1 MIPTTTAR
9 RSPLLRRPGLVAVL
23 ALAAAASGTL
33 TGSGVAQA
41 ATVLHTYSA
50 LPLTTAVTNP
60 ERGFFHHTATHSMT
74 VGSPGFK
81 AYTPLSGT
89 QLTNWRTTEGVTI
102 VQRLWYLER
111 YVGTDTL
118 DADIL
123 SKVAADFATARASGV
138 KLLVRFAYSETSSLD
153 APPARVEGHIAQ
165 LAPILNTYAGQ
176 IFAVQAG
183 FVGKYG
189 EWCYTDN
196 YGSDPAHPW
205 ILTDA
210 DWAAR
215 GRVLN
220 ALLDK
225 TAGAIPVQVRSPSI
239 K

>member
-1 MIPTTTAR
+1 MIRTGAIAR
-9 RSPLLRRPGLVAVL
+9 QTSAAVL
-23 ALAAAASGTL
+23 AFAVAASGAYI
-33 TGSGVAQA
+33 GSGIAHA
-41 ATVLHTYSA
+41 APVLHTYTA

-74 VGSPGFK
+74 AGSPGFK
-81 AYTPLSGT
+81 ADTPLSGT
-89 QLTNWRTTEGVTI
+89 QLTNWRTAEGVTI

-111 YVGTDTL
+111 YVATDTL
-118 DADIL
+118 DSDIL

-138 KLLVRFAYSETSSLD
+138 KLLVRFAHSETSSLD